1 MSEPENEIDK
11 PGRRAVFERIFR
23 ENYWGNGESV
33 SGEGS
38 NLERTAV
45 IRSTLPGLMARHG
58 VRSMLDAPCG
68 DFFWMRETALTL
80 DEYIGADI
88 VPDIIAANLAQYAS
102 ERNRFIVADLIED
115 ALPRADL
122 VFCRDCLVHLPYAD
136 IWRALRNFRRSG
148 AAWLLTTT
156 FTGPREN
163 VDIVCGDWR
172 PLNFER
178 APFAFPRPIEV
189 FAEECDEDA
198 GIFAD
203 KSLGLWRLADLYDP
217 RLTELP

>member
-1 MSEPENEIDK
+1 
-11 PGRRAVFERIFR
+11 
-23 ENYWGNGESV
+23 
-33 SGEGS
+33 
-38 NLERTAV
+38 
-45 IRSTLPGLMARHG
+45 

-80 DEYIGADI
+80 DRYIGADI

-115 ALPRADL
+115 ALPQADL

-136 IWRALRNFRRSG
+136 IWLALRNFRRSG
-148 AAWLLTTT
+148 ATWLLTTT

-163 VDIVCGDWR
+163 VDIACGDWR

-178 APFAFPRPIEV
+178 APFQFPQPFEV

-203 KSLGLWRLADLYDP
+203 KSLGLWRLADLIG
-217 RLTELP
+217 